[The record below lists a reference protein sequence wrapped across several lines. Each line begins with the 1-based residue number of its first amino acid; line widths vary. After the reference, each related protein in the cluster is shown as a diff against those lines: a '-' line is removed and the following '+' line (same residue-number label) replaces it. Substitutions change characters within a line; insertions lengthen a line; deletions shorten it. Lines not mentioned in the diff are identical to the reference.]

1 MNILQSFIITLS
13 MYTAIPVPMTEWNE
27 KNLRHCLAFLPVPGA
42 AAALA
47 QFLFF
52 LLSVKLEISP
62 ALYAAGFC
70 AIPILIT
77 GGIHL
82 DGLIDT
88 CDALGSRGSREKK
101 LMILDDPHTGA
112 FGVTGAILYFLALYG
127 IGSELYI
134 RLAACAPVSTILKSF
149 SGSAGM
155 SALSPA
161 LTAAVVF
168 FVPFVLSR
176 TMTALH
182 IVSLPPSKEKGLL
195 YTFSSVS
202 SKKSVMISAA
212 AALSVCI
219 AAVFSVFTWKGILP
233 AAGVL
238 FFSLYFR
245 RMVKKEFGGISGDLC
260 GWHIQMQ
267 ELILMICFAV
277 ALIV

>member
-27 KNLRHCLAFLPVPGA
+27 KNLRYCLAFLPAPGIVT
-42 AAALA
+42 ALA
-47 QFLFF
+47 EFLFF

-70 AIPILIT
+70 AIPVLIT

-88 CDALGSRGSREKK
+88 CDALGSRGTREKK
-101 LMILDDPHTGA
+101 LKILEDPHTGA
-112 FGVTGAILYFLALYG
+112 FGVTGAILYFLILYG

-134 RLAACAPVSTILKSF
+134 RLEARTLPT
-149 SGSAGM
+149 
-155 SALSPA
+155 
-161 LTAAVVF
+161 AVVF
-168 FVPFVLSR
+168 FVSFVLSR
-176 TMTALH
+176 TMTAMH
-182 IVSLPPSKEKGLL
+182 IVSLPPSKKSGLL

-212 AALSVCI
+212 AAVSVCI
-219 AAVFSVFTWKGILP
+219 AAVFSVFSWKGILP

-238 FFSLYFR
+238 LFSLYFR

-260 GWHIQMQ
+260 GWNIQMQ
-267 ELILMICFAV
+267 ELILLLCFA
-277 ALIV
+277 ASLIA